1 MSAEQI
7 LQSLDI
13 WPESPEIRPISE
25 GYTNQNFRVVAA
37 GKSYFARVA
46 GDLPDHGVLRRNEA
60 VCARQAA
67 AEGIGPRVLYAR
79 DGILVTEAIE
89 GSPLCEGQRLDAERL
104 TEIARLLGRLHRVV
118 PSEAVAIADPIAA
131 CRGYLARIR
140 NHQVVQSHGAMFREI
155 LDTAPDPSST
165 CFIHGDAF
173 PENFIH
179 DGQRV
184 WLIDWEYAGRGD
196 PAIDLAFVAMNF
208 ELPPDQIRDLLD
220 AYGGDVSPSRVL
232 SLISVAGLRDALW
245 CLVEGEIR
253 GFSRPL
259 AEYAERCFRR
269 LGIDYRPGG
278 ELGAPSRVRDRR
290 N

>member
-1 MSAEQI
+1 MNAEQI
-7 LQSLDI
+7 LRSLEL
-13 WPESPEIRPISE
+13 WPESPEIRAISE
-25 GYTNQNFRVVAA
+25 GYTNQNYRVVAA

-46 GDLPDHGVLRRNEA
+46 GDLPDHGVLRSNEA

-67 AEGIGPRVLYAR
+67 AEGIGPRVLYAQ

-89 GSPLCEGQRLDAERL
+89 GSPLCEGQSLDSE
-104 TEIARLLGRLHRVV
+104 TVTDIARLLGRLHRVV

-131 CRGYLARIR
+131 CRRYLARVP
-140 NHQVVQSHGAMFREI
+140 NHLIVQSHGARFREI
-155 LDTAPDPSST
+155 LDTAPDPSPT

-173 PENFIH
+173 PENFID

-184 WLIDWEYAGRGD
+184 WLIDWEYAGLGD

-208 ELPPDQIRDLLD
+208 ELSPDQIRDLLD
-220 AYGGDVSPSRVL
+220 AYGGDVSTSRVL

-245 CLVEGEIR
+245 CLVEEEVR
-253 GFSRPL
+253 GLSDPL
-259 AEYAERCFRR
+259 VEYAERSFRR

-278 ELGAPSRVRDRR
+278 ESGIPSRVR
-290 N
+290 